1 MNMLGEKS
9 LSTEMIRQKIAEKLK
24 KLEEQTQ
31 TVENVCKLKDMMKD
45 TISLPPENAQVEQL
59 VNKMTQFM
67 LSQWKA
73 EIEFSKAL
81 LEEIDD
87 ESTATSQIA

>member
-1 MNMLGEKS
+1 MLGEKS

>member
-1 MNMLGEKS
+1 MLGEKS

-45 TISLPPENAQVEQL
+45 TISMAPENAQVEQL

>member
-1 MNMLGEKS
+1 MLGEKS
-9 LSTEMIRQKIAEKLK
+9 LSTEMIRQKVTENLK

-45 TISLPPENAQVEQL
+45 TISLTPEKAQVEQL
-59 VNKMTQFM
+59 VNKITHFM
-67 LSQWKA
+67 LAQWKA

-87 ESTATSQIA
+87 ESTVTSQIA